1 MCDNFERALR
11 GYKSRLTI
19 KTRSGLD
26 PRRTNRH
33 SNLSDERIAILVN
46 DMLNDFIKGALKSD
60 RASKIISSIKDLI
73 SVARTKDI
81 PVFYCNDEHLEN
93 DPELEIWGPHSMRGT
108 EGSKVIPELKPEP
121 RDLIVPKRFYGSFDS
136 TNLDTLL
143 KESYNGKGITT
154 LIITGIH
161 THICV
166 KHTSYGAFIR
176 GYNIVIPEDAV
187 NAFTKEDHES
197 GLSYIKNNYGAQ
209 LMRTSEII
217 EKLTQDGS

>member
-1 MCDNFERALR
+1 M
-11 GYKSRLTI
+11 LT
-19 KTRSGLD
+19 
-26 PRRTNRH
+26 
-33 SNLSDERIAILVN
+33 
-46 DMLNDFIKGALKSD
+46 DFIKGALKSD
-60 RASKIISSIKDLI
+60 RASKIISSIKDLLC
-73 SVARTKDI
+73 VARTKGI

-93 DPELEIWGPHSMRGT
+93 DPELKIWGPHSMKGT

-121 RDLIVPKRFYGSFDS
+121 LDHVVAKRFYGSFDS

-217 EKLTQDGS
+217 KKLTQDGS

>member
-1 MCDNFERALR
+1 M
-11 GYKSRLTI
+11 
-19 KTRSGLD
+19 D
-26 PRRTNRH
+26 PGGTDRY

-73 SVARTKDI
+73 SIARTKGI
-81 PVFYCNDEHLEN
+81 PVFYCNDEHVEN
-93 DPELEIWGPHSMRGT
+93 DPELKIWGPHSMKGT
-108 EGSKVIPELKPEP
+108 EGSKVISELEPEHSD
-121 RDLIVPKRFYGSFDS
+121 RIIPKRFYGSFDS
-136 TNLDTLL
+136 TNLDSLL

-176 GYNIVIPEDAV
+176 GYIIVIPEDAV

-197 GLSYIKNNYGAQ
+197 GLSYIKDNYGVQ
-209 LMRTSEII
+209 IMQTSEII
-217 EKLTQDGS
+217 KNLTQDGS

>member
-1 MCDNFERALR
+1 M
-11 GYKSRLTI
+11 
-19 KTRSGLD
+19 D
-26 PRRTNRH
+26 PRRTDRH

-46 DMLNDFIKGALKSD
+46 DMLTDFIKGALKSN

-73 SVARTKDI
+73 CVARTKGI

-93 DPELEIWGPHSMRGT
+93 DPELKIWGPHSMKGT

-121 RDLIVPKRFYGSFDS
+121 RDHVVAKRFYGSFDS

-217 EKLTQDGS
+217 KKLTQDGS

>member
-1 MCDNFERALR
+1 M
-11 GYKSRLTI
+11 LT
-19 KTRSGLD
+19 
-26 PRRTNRH
+26 
-33 SNLSDERIAILVN
+33 
-46 DMLNDFIKGALKSD
+46 DFIKGALKSD

-73 SVARTKDI
+73 CVARTKGI
-81 PVFYCNDEHLEN
+81 PVFYCNDEHLEK
-93 DPELEIWGPHSMRGT
+93 DPELKIWGPHSMKGT
-108 EGSKVIPELKPEP
+108 EGSKIIPELKPEP
-121 RDLIVPKRFYGSFDS
+121 RDHVVPKRFYGSFDS

-217 EKLTQDGS
+217 KKLTQDGS